1 LPKHSYRNPFSLLL
15 KNTWKK
21 GAEMAVRFNLY
32 YFSEDAGNYLHEVV
46 NTTPQSRVTH
56 AALLSK
62 SLPDQAHN
70 EADVYF
76 VEYNDQIPEL
86 DHWIEKLQHQT
97 DHAAIFLYLREAST
111 ACLLKALRLGV
122 QECFVAH
129 ISAEDFQKALQRL
142 LKAKTTLNP
151 GEKTQIISLLGCKGG
166 AGVTFMAVNLAQSLA
181 AGRQEP
187 VLLFDLDLR
196 ASNVS
201 SFLDIQ
207 PRYTI
212 LDVIENFDRID
223 PQYLKDI
230 IHSTESG
237 IDVLPGPPRIEDS
250 ELVQAHHV
258 EKVLQYIRSLN
269 HYRWILLDLGDLLD
283 EITLKA
289 LEISDL
295 GLLITL
301 LTIPGLRDAK
311 KISEM
316 LQLLGFGKE
325 KISLVVNCHSK
336 ANDIK
341 VAEAIKFLGQDFL
354 GILSFDHD
362 AVIRSIN
369 EGQPLVKTQ
378 PNHRLTADFAG
389 LVQKLY
395 PDGDENG
402 KPPGIFNRLKLMLR
416 LRK

>member
-1 LPKHSYRNPFSLLL
+1 
-15 KNTWKK
+15 
-21 GAEMAVRFNLY
+21 
-32 YFSEDAGNYLHEVV
+32 
-46 NTTPQSRVTH
+46 
-56 AALLSK
+56 
-62 SLPDQAHN
+62 
-70 EADVYF
+70 
-76 VEYNDQIPEL
+76 
-86 DHWIEKLQHQT
+86 
-97 DHAAIFLYLREAST
+97 
-111 ACLLKALRLGV
+111 
-122 QECFVAH
+122 
-129 ISAEDFQKALQRL
+129 
-142 LKAKTTLNP
+142 
-151 GEKTQIISLLGCKGG
+151 
-166 AGVTFMAVNLAQSLA
+166 
-181 AGRQEP
+181 
-187 VLLFDLDLR
+187 
-196 ASNVS
+196 
-201 SFLDIQ
+201 
-207 PRYTI
+207 
-212 LDVIENFDRID
+212 
-223 PQYLKDI
+223 
-230 IHSTESG
+230 
-237 IDVLPGPPRIEDS
+237 
-250 ELVQAHHV
+250 
-258 EKVLQYIRSLN
+258 
-269 HYRWILLDLGDLLD
+269 LDLGDLLD

-395 PDGDENG
+395 PDGDNNG